1 MRRSLLCSSMNQMAP
16 SSLSAS
22 PSPSPFKLISISIL
36 LLSYSLS
43 LLLFPPSLSP
53 FLSDSDSDSNSRSSS
68 SRLLLQYP
76 LPSASS
82 SSCSSVLEL
91 PPDRHCAFAL
101 SRCGRSGGGG
111 GLVNYAAIHFCLFT
125 GRPLLSL
132 PALALLLLLHFY
144 FLVSAARDHFT
155 PVVTRLVA
163 HLRLSPS
170 MAAVTLLALGN
181 GSPDLFASVAAL
193 RGGHPRTGLA
203 AILSA
208 GAFVSAF
215 VVGAVAILAGP
226 FPLDPGPF
234 VRDVFF
240 YLVAAS
246 ALFYVYLSA
255 EIFLWQAV
263 GFILFY
269 IFFVGFVFWM
279 DLGVDGTTDKN
290 GELEM
295 GLAVEGEQEAWKKK
309 DFFTDT
315 ADKESERPV
324 GNIEEV
330 ESAWSLHR
338 VLRKVTQIWAV
349 PVSTLLKLTVP
360 SPSEWSRFYISA
372 NIGLCPLILLYS
384 LSSFIALDRQIVFLI
399 PQIRLPIW
407 SVVVLTSFSL
417 ALVHFIFERDPPEK
431 DCISGTLVAFMM
443 SVFWISTM
451 AGELLNCLET
461 IGIITKLPP
470 AILGLTVLA
479 WGNSVGDLVA
489 DVALAKA
496 GQPAMAMAGC
506 FAGPMFNMLVG
517 LGTAMVIET
526 ASVYPVAYELR
537 FHVGI
542 VIAFVFL
549 LLSLMGSLLV
559 VTWFRFRVP
568 RFWGFCL
575 VGLYLL
581 FTVMSIAIAR
591 FS

>member
-1 MRRSLLCSSMNQMAP
+1 MRRSLLSSSLNEMAP

-22 PSPSPFKLISISIL
+22 PSPCPFKLIGIYIL

-43 LLLFPPSLSP
+43 LLLFPPTFSP
-53 FLSDSDSDSNSRSSS
+53 FLSDSDSNSRSSS

-76 LPSASS
+76 SPSAAS
-82 SSCSSVLEL
+82 SSCSSVLEF
-91 PPDRHCAFAL
+91 PPDRRCAFTL

-111 GLVNYAAIHFCLFT
+111 GLVNYAALHFCLFT

-181 GSPDLFASVAAL
+181 GSPDFFASVAAL

-295 GLAVEGEQEAWKKK
+295 GLAVEREQKAWKKK
-309 DFFTDT
+309 DLLTDT
-315 ADKESERPV
+315 ADEESERPV
-324 GNIEEV
+324 GNIDEV

-338 VLRKVTQIWAV
+338 VLRKVW
-349 PVSTLLKLTVP
+349 
-360 SPSEWSRFYISA
+360 
-372 NIGLCPLILLYS
+372 
-384 LSSFIALDRQIVFLI
+384 
-399 PQIRLPIW
+399 
-407 SVVVLTSFSL
+407 
-417 ALVHFIFERDPPEK
+417 
-431 DCISGTLVAFMM
+431 
-443 SVFWISTM
+443 
-451 AGELLNCLET
+451 
-461 IGIITKLPP
+461 
-470 AILGLTVLA
+470 
-479 WGNSVGDLVA
+479 
-489 DVALAKA
+489 
-496 GQPAMAMAGC
+496 
-506 FAGPMFNMLVG
+506 
-517 LGTAMVIET
+517 
-526 ASVYPVAYELR
+526 
-537 FHVGI
+537 
-542 VIAFVFL
+542 
-549 LLSLMGSLLV
+549 
-559 VTWFRFRVP
+559 
-568 RFWGFCL
+568 
-575 VGLYLL
+575 LL
-581 FTVMSIAIAR
+581 FCKLVPTTSMNL
-591 FS
+591 